1 MMLNPKKDT
10 TFVCSI
16 GETIKIGQKQQK
28 GKLFSVQAAPQ
39 LPVEKILPPTL
50 KDDGSLRFPWA
61 VRMNQ
66 SSRNFYRAA
75 EPTYQ
80 LYDTPQVTIPSKVFN
95 LKPENNEQYIIGQ
108 FHSLPHPP
116 IIQEPPTES
125 HDTTPSEVAFA
136 GSLTH
141 SHEEQPIGP
150 YTPLAHNYQQIHT
163 EPELPVSYGKETGY
177 DMVRK
182 TYSYLTRE
190 GRSIK
195 PTQNIQD
202 MG

>member
-1 MMLNPKKDT
+1 MWFVKKKTMMLNPKKDT

-16 GETIKIGQKQQK
+16 GAWSKPLRFTPPHTPSEPATPRLGISEAVKIQIASFWPSLGETIKIGQKQQK

-108 FHSLPHPP
+108 FHRCSSRH
-116 IIQEPPTES
+116 
-125 HDTTPSEVAFA
+125 V
-136 GSLTH
+136 G
-141 SHEEQPIGP
+141 
-150 YTPLAHNYQQIHT
+150 
-163 EPELPVSYGKETGY
+163 
-177 DMVRK
+177 
-182 TYSYLTRE
+182 SYLVCLE
-190 GRSIK
+190 
-195 PTQNIQD
+195 
-202 MG
+202 